1 MSSQSSSSTQEFS
14 RQDLFLTDE
23 SPQMPFD
30 EDKYPEGVH
39 YGHLKLLMSDLA
51 ALVYFWNPEE
61 HPNPVMVV
69 AGGAPGNHYV
79 SILRMFPSIELH
91 LYDSGTFIF
100 DKPFGRQYKEEF
112 AGRVHIHS
120 EWFNDSTADEW
131 SQEKWKKRGVIFTS
145 DIRSVSHEDVSP
157 DAYYEAIV
165 SDNRNQEHWVRT
177 IDPIFAVLKFKVPIR
192 RLSSGREE
200 EKNTPYLG
208 LDGYVMRGIWGR
220 PRTTE
225 CRLIPIKGADGNYA
239 ERVWDGIKFRD
250 RNMSYNYTKRV
261 PNAYSNIFT
270 GDQTELLEGDL
281 INDYDSAATVF
292 VLRDYLLKCGFKDPK
307 VNDVILLYKG
317 LVSTLQDIKNTN
329 LTVAELR
336 KTKWR
341 STAKPKDED
350 IEEYYEKWEF
360 EVEDDIKFLNSLGRE
375 RKKTGRLQS
384 LAEQKSKAPAK
395 GLKQKKDANEGDKKA
410 QQRLKAAAA
419 KSKRVK
425 FEKSKAEKQKKD
437 EDEE

>member
-1 MSSQSSSSTQEFS
+1 MMSSQSSSSNLEFS

-30 EDKYPEGVH
+30 EGKYPEGVH

-51 ALVYFWNPEE
+51 ALVYFWNPVE

-79 SILRMFPSIELH
+79 SILRMFPTIELH
-91 LYDSGTFIF
+91 LYDSNMFIF
-100 DKPFGRQYKEEF
+100 DKPYGKQYKEEF

-120 EWFNDSTADEW
+120 EWFTDSTADYW
-131 SQEKWKKRGVIFTS
+131 SQEKWKKKGVIFTS
-145 DIRSVSHEDVSP
+145 DIRSVSHEEVSP
-157 DAYYEAIV
+157 DSYYEAIV

-208 LDGYVMRGIWGR
+208 FDGYVMRGIWGR

-225 CRLIPIKGADGNYA
+225 CRLIPIKGDDGNYA
-239 ERVWDGIKFRD
+239 ERVWDGIKFRN
-250 RNMSYNYTKRV
+250 RNMSYNYTKRT
-261 PNAYSNIFT
+261 PNAYANIFT
-270 GDQTELLEGDL
+270 DDQTEYLKDDL

-292 VLRDYLLKCGFKDPK
+292 VLRDYLFKCGFKNPK
-307 VNDVILLYKG
+307 LNDVILLYQN
-317 LVSTLQDIKNTN
+317 LISTLQDIKNTN
-329 LTVAELR
+329 LTVSDLR
-336 KTKWR
+336 KTGWR
-341 STAKPKDED
+341 STAQPKDED
-350 IEEYYEKWEF
+350 IDEYFDKWQIDVEEDSKTIYS
-360 EVEDDIKFLNSLGRE
+360 LNRE
-375 RKKTGRLQS
+375 HKKTGRLQS

-395 GLKQKKDANEGDKKA
+395 GLKQKTSEDDKEVK
-410 QQRLKAAAA
+410 QRLRAASA
-419 KSKRVK
+419 KSKKVK
-425 FEKSKAEKQKKD
+425 FEESNSEKQKKD
-437 EDEE
+437 KRTE